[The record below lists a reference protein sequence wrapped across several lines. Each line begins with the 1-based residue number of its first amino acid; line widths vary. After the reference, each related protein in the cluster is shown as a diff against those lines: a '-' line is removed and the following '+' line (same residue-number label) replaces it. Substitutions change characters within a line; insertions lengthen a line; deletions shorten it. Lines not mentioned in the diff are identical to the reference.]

1 MANIIR
7 RNEPRAVGRPTT
19 EWPWQWEPFR
29 AMRDLMRWDPFSELE
44 PILHREPV
52 FSPRFDVTE
61 TGGTYVFKA
70 DLPGVKESD
79 LEISLTGN
87 QLRISGHRGEERVEE
102 SDRSHVTE
110 RTYGG
115 FLRSFTLPE
124 GCDPDHAHAD
134 LKDGVLTLTMPKK
147 PEVQPR
153 KITIASESEKA
164 SKGRA

>member
-1 MANIIR
+1 
-7 RNEPRAVGRPTT
+7 
-19 EWPWQWEPFR
+19 
-29 AMRDLMRWDPFSELE
+29 
-44 PILHREPV
+44 
-52 FSPRFDVTE
+52 
-61 TGGTYVFKA
+61 VFKA